1 MGNKSGIKFKVKNNI
16 PATIKQLAQKQNKT
30 LRLIG
35 EEVIK
40 RQKLLTPPGVTG
52 QLRQNNEFDVEGN
65 KVTVGNTLKYA
76 IYVELGTG
84 KHAKEGKGRATPW
97 WYFDKRKDKFIRTS
111 GQKPQ
116 PFVKPATENNLVS
129 IINVAKKVY
138 RELNE

>member
-40 RQKLLTPPGVTG
+40 RQKLLSPTDTS
-52 QLRQNNEFDVEGN
+52 QLKQSNEFHVEGN
-65 KVTVGNTLKYA
+65 KVTVGNTVKHA

-84 KHAKEGKGRATPW
+84 KHAEGGKGRATPW
-97 WYFDKRKDKFIRTS
+97 WYFDERKDKFIRTS